1 MLPRSLAAAARLPAA
16 ARRRLLHRGS
26 AGGGGAEEQVES
38 MAYRMSM
45 LRAPSVVRKKGILSC
60 NSCSLIGR
68 LDAPVRPCKGRSE
81 EDPLAYTFLSVRHSS
96 SSSSS
101 RSSDFHGDLANVGLK
116 YLKHDDLVYVY
127 GFLSSYHKVSPRGER
142 HIFYKIHVKEL
153 NYVLDH
159 NKKSRNSDDSVDPAS
174 TPSADTQVLE
184 EDKYKDR
191 LRLWQVF
198 FASPYEWW
206 DNRQSK
212 PHVKYADFKHRD
224 TREKLWLHPDDPPWV
239 RRQLEL
245 HDQETAVSGRRDARR
260 RVDRG
265 WNTQDFSYSD
275 EWHNDE
281 QETQRQAN
289 A

>member
-101 RSSDFHGDLANVGLK
+101 RSSDFQVTLNFSGDLANVGLK

-142 HIFYKIHVKEL
+142 HIFYKLK
-153 NYVLDH
+153 YS
-159 NKKSRNSDDSVDPAS
+159 KKIS
-174 TPSADTQVLE
+174 TKTGFVCGKSS
-184 EDKYKDR
+184 
-191 LRLWQVF
+191 LRALT
-198 FASPYEWW
+198 SGGTT
-206 DNRQSK
+206 DNPNHTSS
-212 PHVKYADFKHRD
+212 
-224 TREKLWLHPDDPPWV
+224 TLISSTETLV
-239 RRQLEL
+239 R
-245 HDQETAVSGRRDARR
+245 
-260 RVDRG
+260 
-265 WNTQDFSYSD
+265 SYGFI
-275 EWHNDE
+275 
-281 QETQRQAN
+281 QMTLLG
-289 A
+289 